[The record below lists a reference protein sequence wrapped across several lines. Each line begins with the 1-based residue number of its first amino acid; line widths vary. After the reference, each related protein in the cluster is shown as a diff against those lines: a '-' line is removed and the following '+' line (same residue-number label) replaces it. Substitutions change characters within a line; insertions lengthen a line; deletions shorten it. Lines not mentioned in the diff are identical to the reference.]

1 MYSHYNNIIDKIFF
15 SLPKIISRKLK
26 GFLENEKQY
35 ENIQNYIITQ
45 KWKLSQFIHNF
56 VVV

>member
-15 SLPKIISRKLK
+15 SLPKIISRKTK
-26 GFLENEKQY
+26 GFSENEKQS

-45 KWKLSQFIHNF
+45 KWKLSQFINNF